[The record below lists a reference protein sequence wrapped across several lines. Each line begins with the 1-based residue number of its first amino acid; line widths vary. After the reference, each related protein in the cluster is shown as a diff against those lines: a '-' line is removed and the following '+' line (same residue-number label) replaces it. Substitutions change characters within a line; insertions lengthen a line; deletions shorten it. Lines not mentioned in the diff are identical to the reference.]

1 MYFSL
6 RRQALYHMACPG
18 FGVFFSHSISD
29 AQAFSYQLSRY
40 LLSPTAATTPL
51 PPFSSPKF
59 FQKGSA
65 VAASVRTWSVARHP
79 PAARRQSRRVMAFRG
94 TYADERGALFRG
106 GGCCLGANGNGPGQ
120 TDFLHQL
127 LRTGYG
133 LPLRYPLRLRTRHRE
148 HYVRR
153 KNAIFFFARF
163 PSSQETGQASASWP
177 WSNFQQ
183 RTLHTPYSARG
194 VMA

>member
-1 MYFSL
+1 MYANTEHGVCTSP
-6 RRQALYHMACPG
+6 YEDKHYMASPG
-18 FGVFFSHSISD
+18 FGGFFSHSISD

-40 LLSPTAATTPL
+40 LLSPTTATSPL

-106 GGCCLGANGNGPGQ
+106 EDAVWGL
-120 TDFLHQL
+120 TV
-127 LRTGYG
+127 TGRVRLIFCTNYYG
-133 LPLRYPLRLRTRHRE
+133 RGMYRLPLRYPLRLRTRHRE
-148 HYVRR
+148 HYSVRQEK
-153 KNAIFFFARF
+153 KNAIFFRQV
-163 PSSQETGQASASWP
+163 PVVSGD
-177 WSNFQQ
+177 
-183 RTLHTPYSARG
+183 RTSFS
-194 VMA
+194 